1 MEASKFVKDT
11 AVMLYVGA
19 KHLKILDKRPEQLL
33 NDMVYAAVTG
43 KQITYYSSKTLE
55 FYTLKELITKG
66 FETIFKNIEK
76 YLYVDGKLNP
86 NAFELFEATS
96 DVSEILQV
104 LVMDTNPDEWS
115 KVTASDVYAAFS
127 KYNVAR
133 LTDVKTFEHWKA
145 NYMQNQ
151 LILKAKSDFEKT
163 KFDK

>member
-33 NDMVYAAVTG
+33 NDMLYAAVTG

-55 FYTLKELITKG
+55 FYTIKELITIG
-66 FETIFKNIEK
+66 FETVFKNIEK
-76 YLYVDGKLNP
+76 YLYVDGKLNQ
-86 NAFELFEATS
+86 NAFELFEANY
-96 DVSEILQV
+96 DVNEILEQLV
-104 LVMDTNPDEWS
+104 LETNPDEWS

-133 LTDVKTFEHWKA
+133 LTNEKTFEHWKE

-151 LILKAKSDFEKT
+151 FISKAKSDFEKA
-163 KFDK
+163 KYNM

>member
-1 MEASKFVKDT
+1 METSKFVKDT

-66 FETIFKNIEK
+66 FETTFKNIEK
-76 YLYVDGKLNP
+76 YLYVDGKLNQ

-104 LVMDTNPDEWS
+104 LVMETNPDEWS

-133 LTDVKTFEHWKA
+133 LTDVKTFEHWKE

-151 LILKAKSDFEKT
+151 FILKAKSDFEKT